1 MATRNHYAVLGV
13 PRSESAGGIR
23 AAFRDLVKRHHPDR
37 PGVDDANR
45 FREIVDAY
53 RALADPE
60 IRRAYD
66 EDLRRQD
73 QGETVRI
80 RRGRPVAGGW
90 VEPEPLVPEPLDVFG
105 AREDVRPSFDALF
118 ERMLRNFTGRSVPK
132 AERPEAITCQVL
144 LTPEE
149 AARGG
154 ILPIRFP
161 AFRACATCGGSG
173 HTMLFPCLD
182 CGASGIVEEPATV
195 RIRIPPG
202 VASGSRFTAPLS
214 GIRIGNLVL
223 EVLIRVGR

>member
-13 PRSESAGGIR
+13 PRTESAGGIR

-37 PGVDDANR
+37 AGVQDANR

-66 EDLRRQD
+66 EDLRRHE
-73 QGETVRI
+73 QGDPVRI
-80 RRGRPVAGGW
+80 RRGRPVGAGW
-90 VEPEPLVPEPLDVFG
+90 AEPEPLVPEPLDVFG
-105 AREDVRPSFDALF
+105 APEEIRPSFDALF
-118 ERMLRNFTGRSVPK
+118 ERMLRNFTGRGVPK

-154 ILPIRFP
+154 VLPIQFP
-161 AFRACATCGGSG
+161 VFEPCASCGGSG

-182 CGASGIVEEPATV
+182 CSASGIVEVPATV

-202 VASGSRFTAPLS
+202 VASGSRFTTSLS
-214 GIRIGNLVL
+214 GIGIGNLVL